1 MLLINVGFDL
11 IDFWFVPA
19 TTNLFIWSLCPQ
31 VIGYRKMKSEREST
45 IDLPEV
51 DETSSTS
58 SRCFGGRT
66 SYIKGVSA
74 AKTVVDRKIAHM

>member
-1 MLLINVGFDL
+1 MPTSYWVKENEG
-11 IDFWFVPA
+11 
-19 TTNLFIWSLCPQ
+19 
-31 VIGYRKMKSEREST
+31 EST

-66 SYIKGVSA
+66 SYTKGVAA